1 MEQRV
6 LVCGGRDYSDA
17 RLLNAVLDAAH
28 EANPIV
34 VLIHGAARGADTLA
48 ADWAKQR
55 GVLATAYPAD
65 WAHEGRKAGPIRNQQ
80 MLNSGKPHL
89 VIAFPGGKG
98 TLDMITRAEAAGVPV
113 ARVTPPISQ
122 RSCDE
127 DEDISHV
134 RGAD

>member
-6 LVCGGRDYSDA
+6 LVCGGRDFNDA

-34 VLIHGAARGADTLA
+34 VLIHGAARGADALA

-55 GVLATAYPAD
+55 GILATAYPAD
-65 WAHEGRKAGPIRNQQ
+65 WAHEGRKAGPLRNQR

-98 TLDMITRAEAAGVPV
+98 TADMISRAEADGVPV
-113 ARVTPPISQ
+113 ARVSSPLS
-122 RSCDE
+122 SKD
-127 DEDISHV
+127 
-134 RGAD
+134 GA